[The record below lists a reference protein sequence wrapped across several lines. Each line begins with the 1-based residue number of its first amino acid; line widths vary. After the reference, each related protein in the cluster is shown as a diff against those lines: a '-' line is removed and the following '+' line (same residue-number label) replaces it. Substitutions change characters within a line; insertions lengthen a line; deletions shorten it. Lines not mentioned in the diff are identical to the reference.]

1 MAYKQQKFLTDLE
14 AGSLRSGCPH
24 GWVRAPFW
32 VAVGLLVPTHNR
44 RASELCRVSFI
55 RVLIPLMRTVP
66 FWSNHLPK
74 VPPPNTI
81 SLGMRSQHRNFGFG
95 HRHPVYSKQSPKL
108 LHRWC
113 CVFQPASRDSIWH
126 PVIPPLGYW
135 FDYWGKVVITR
146 SLHCKFLFFPWG
158 PTLGLGSDICDYPV
172 FNSFCF

>member
-1 MAYKQQKFLTDLE
+1 MSFRSVSRFRLNIILVYLRCSNKNTVDWVAYKQQKFLTDLE

-113 CVFQPASRDSIWH
+113 CEIN
-126 PVIPPLGYW
+126 I
-135 FDYWGKVVITR
+135 I
-146 SLHCKFLFFPWG
+146 
-158 PTLGLGSDICDYPV
+158 
-172 FNSFCF
+172 